1 MLAFSTLVIRAT
13 VYSFVCW
20 LSGRDQHKVSENGEQ
35 IFALWWQ
42 TFVFFFNKIII
53 LKKKKSTLNVII
65 EWHWDNIDDKY
76 YTIVYIDGNVIMTV
90 INV

>member
-1 MLAFSTLVIRAT
+1 MASKYLHFGDKLLFSFLIKLL
-13 VYSFVCW
+13 Y
-20 LSGRDQHKVSENGEQ
+20 L
-35 IFALWWQ
+35 L
-42 TFVFFFNKIII
+42 
-53 LKKKKSTLNVII
+53 KKKSTLNVII